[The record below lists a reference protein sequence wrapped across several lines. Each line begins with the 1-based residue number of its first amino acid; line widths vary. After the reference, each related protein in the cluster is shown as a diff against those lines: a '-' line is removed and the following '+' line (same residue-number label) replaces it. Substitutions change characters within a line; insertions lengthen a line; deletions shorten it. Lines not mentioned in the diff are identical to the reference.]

1 MTDRLLALI
10 SLIGLALF
18 LCVVPIWVPSLD
30 LIVLAVLCFLLAAF
44 DFWRELFRAGG
55 GGR

>member
-18 LCVVPIWVPSLD
+18 LCVVPIWVPSPD